1 MSKLIVIGDIHT
13 HYGKVERIIS
23 KYENTHKF
31 IFMGDYFDQFGDTPE
46 INASTAFW
54 LKTQM
59 IARPDWV
66 YLKGNHDEIYD
77 PRTSCMCSGFSSQ
90 KKTAINEVLNIQ
102 DWDTLKYFHYENGYW
117 FSHAG
122 LTKHWHVHPMKEGLV
137 IENVQRIID
146 NAVVQQRAGLDT
158 GNAIWAA
165 SLSRGGSHVVGS
177 LLWQDWRDMEMIPN
191 TKQVVGHSPIH
202 RIQAITDNAV
212 NSVIVNV
219 DSSSSLY
226 HQEVLE
232 IDENGNRQILNTSY
246 V

>member
-1 MSKLIVIGDIHT
+1 
-13 HYGKVERIIS
+13 
-23 KYENTHKF
+23 
-31 IFMGDYFDQFGDTPE
+31 
-46 INASTAFW
+46 
-54 LKTQM
+54 
-59 IARPDWV
+59 
-66 YLKGNHDEIYD
+66 
-77 PRTSCMCSGFSSQ
+77 
-90 KKTAINEVLNIQ
+90 
-102 DWDTLKYFHYENGYW
+102 
-117 FSHAG
+117 
-122 LTKHWHVHPMKEGLV
+122 MKEGLV
-137 IENVQRIID
+137 VENVQRIID

-165 SLSRGGSHVVGS
+165 SLSRGGNHVVGS